1 MADFKGFFDSNS
13 SGTNTMAATASQSL
27 RLERTEMDLTRE
39 HTSTS
44 VSHSDIKLG
53 LNQRLDYYFTSL
65 LDGNGSHTY
74 SDNEILEIEDL
85 IRSLDNNGIL
95 ATAPRLYIV
104 LRRAGLLNWNLFRE
118 FISNNLSKTGFPFS
132 EWNLPR
138 SMDLSQRRTFIQTQ
152 YCVLTEESASGGCE
166 KGEHCQ
172 FADQFQNPFRRVSL
186 LGSGG
191 YAQVEKVKSEITGLQ
206 YARKRLDR
214 RAFGNVRE
222 NIRQFENEIKTV
234 KKLHH
239 QHIVEIIGS
248 YTDPCYAAIIM
259 APVADCDLF
268 AYLKEATASPDK
280 KSFITTFFGCITTA
294 LQYLHRERIRHK
306 DIKPS
311 NILVKDGTVLLTD
324 FGLARDCNDTRS
336 TSEGPTALSQRYCS
350 PEVADKAPRSYS
362 SDMWSLGCVFLE
374 MLTVIRGVALTE
386 LLEFFRERGTGTAP
400 YWSNEEA
407 ISGWIQYLDRKI
419 PQEDLDGG
427 PSHWI
432 SQLLRYNRTLRPSA
446 ATVAFQIANH
456 ASPDGRTGK
465 FCGICCR
472 LEHTMLG
479 LNTTE
484 SVVEV
489 LPSVEISSQA
499 QIEREG
505 LFVSPTRE
513 DELRMHPLYQI
524 C

>member
-1 MADFKGFFDSNS
+1 M
-13 SGTNTMAATASQSL
+13 
-27 RLERTEMDLTRE
+27 
-39 HTSTS
+39 
-44 VSHSDIKLG
+44 
-53 LNQRLDYYFTSL
+53 
-65 LDGNGSHTY
+65 
-74 SDNEILEIEDL
+74 
-85 IRSLDNNGIL
+85 
-95 ATAPRLYIV
+95 
-104 LRRAGLLNWNLFRE
+104 
-118 FISNNLSKTGFPFS
+118 
-132 EWNLPR
+132 
-138 SMDLSQRRTFIQTQ
+138 
-152 YCVLTEESASGGCE
+152 
-166 KGEHCQ
+166 
-172 FADQFQNPFRRVSL
+172 
-186 LGSGG
+186 
-191 YAQVEKVKSEITGLQ
+191 
-206 YARKRLDR
+206 
-214 RAFGNVRE
+214 RE

-268 AYLKEATASPDK
+268 AYLKEATTSPDK

-294 LQYLHRERIRHK
+294 LQYLHQERIRHK

-419 PQEDLDGG
+419 PQEEFDGG

-446 ATVAFQIANH
+446 AAVAFQIANH

-489 LPSVEISSQA
+489 LPTVEISSQA
-499 QIEREG
+499 RIEREG
-505 LFVSPTRE
+505 LFVSPARE